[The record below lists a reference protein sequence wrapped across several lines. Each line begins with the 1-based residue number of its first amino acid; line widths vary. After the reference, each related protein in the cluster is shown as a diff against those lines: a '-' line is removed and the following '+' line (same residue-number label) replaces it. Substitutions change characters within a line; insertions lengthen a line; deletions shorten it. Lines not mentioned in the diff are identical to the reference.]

1 MMGEH
6 ISMKLARERGIVVMT
21 MKRRII
27 AMALCVMLL
36 AGLAV
41 VASAASRT
49 FLRKNID
56 GYSCVGS
63 GSVSSSTAIATF
75 TADPLSDEP
84 HILPADCRC
93 SALIAVIDSQGNPL
107 GSTLTNGTT
116 YARAV
121 YNCQGGKS
129 LSGMGCKFTFMGAAY
144 GTYFLY
150 T

>member
-1 MMGEH
+1 
-6 ISMKLARERGIVVMT
+6 MT

-27 AMALCVMLL
+27 AIALCVMLL
-36 AGLAV
+36 ASLAV
-41 VASAASRT
+41 VASAASKT
-49 FLRKNID
+49 FLRMNID

-63 GSVSSSTAIATF
+63 GSISSSTAIATF

-84 HILPADCRC
+84 HIPPADCSC
-93 SALIAVIDSQGNPL
+93 SALVAVIDSQGIPL
-107 GSTLTNGTT
+107 GSTLTDGTT
-116 YARAV
+116 YAQAV

-129 LSGMGCKFTFMGAAY
+129 LSSMGCRFSFMGVEY